1 MELRS
6 YGVKTY
12 PNVSLPACIA
22 VDRCLT
28 SGSSMGWNY
37 LVVKQKRALGAPF
50 FAVLYIDNG
59 YLRVKTMRMGAVSMT
74 VSVGSL

>member
-1 MELRS
+1 
-6 YGVKTY
+6 
-12 PNVSLPACIA
+12 
-22 VDRCLT
+22 
-28 SGSSMGWNY
+28 MGWNY